1 MSKRPLCGAALLWAV
16 MLWLLGQMQVSAFTF
31 QTPKLP
37 LKIPLEKAA
46 VSGEIYKKEEF
57 TLYTNLYIKNANL
70 TINSKQYSIDNVKVH
85 IKREK
90 CSTAFRCGDKV
101 FVKGR
106 LEEIPLPANLGQFN
120 ERVYNYARGIKWY
133 QSGESVQ
140 VLEKNF
146 NLFLKWQNKIKEM
159 WIKGISKVVPED
171 KIGFFESVLL
181 GEKRNLDSSQK
192 ILFQI
197 MGCSHI
203 LAISGLHLSIMGG
216 GLLKIL
222 QRLSVPF
229 WAAGSISMIAMILYG
244 GLTGSGAAV
253 MRAAIMFSVWIGAL
267 IWKRTYDFLSSAA
280 LACILLLIKSPLYLY
295 DSSFL
300 LSFGAILGLG
310 LVQPAFFSKKMQRG
324 KKTLGEK
331 TKKLF
336 MDGIKGGIAVWA
348 VLLPMMMYF
357 FYEISV
363 FGIIINLL
371 VLPTA
376 GILLISGC
384 AGSLLGMCGIISLGK
399 LVTAPALLILEA
411 YISVGKI
418 IQHIPFAMWITG
430 KPALWKCVCYYMF
443 LILLLCVKN
452 CKKSSKRRKTFWS
465 GIWIVSLLLLCVKLP
480 WEIRDITFLDVGQG
494 DCICIHTGNRSCFF
508 IDGGSSSVSGVG
520 KYRILPFLKACGI
533 QEIKGIFVSHT
544 DLDHISGIQ
553 EILESVARKETQI
566 KLERL
571 FLSEC
576 EKKKEKLEELEK
588 KGKKA
593 GCKAVYIKKG
603 TKIREGKVQLEC
615 LAPDRKDLECNEGSQ
630 AFCMTKGSLK
640 VLFTGDIEGEGE
652 NELFQEIKA
661 RGEEYDV
668 LKVAHHGSKNSTK
681 EEFLEIVN
689 PKASVISCG
698 KDNSYGHPHK
708 ELLERLENYTE
719 KMLFT
724 MEEGEIRLTERKNS
738 FCIESRL
745 GKKRYLFME
754 NEP

>member
-31 QTPKLP
+31 QTPKLS

-203 LAISGLHLSIMGG
+203 LAISGLQLSIMGG

-399 LVTAPALLILEA
+399 LVTALALLILEA

-465 GIWIVSLLLLCVKLP
+465 GIWIASLLLLCVKLP

-494 DCICIHTGNRSCFF
+494 DCICIHTGNRSCFL

-576 EKKKEKLEELEK
+576 EEKKEKLEELEK

>member
-399 LVTAPALLILEA
+399 FVTALALLILEA

-465 GIWIVSLLLLCVKLP
+465 GIWIASLLLLCVKLP

-494 DCICIHTGNRSCFF
+494 DCICIHTGNRSCFL

-576 EKKKEKLEELEK
+576 EEKKEKLEELEK

>member
-399 LVTAPALLILEA
+399 LVTALALLILEA

-465 GIWIVSLLLLCVKLP
+465 RIWIASLLLLCVKLP

-494 DCICIHTGNRSCFF
+494 DCICIHTGNRSCFL

-576 EKKKEKLEELEK
+576 EEKKEKLEELEK

-661 RGEEYDV
+661 KGEEYDV

>member
-57 TLYTNLYIKNANL
+57 TLYINLYIKNANL

-399 LVTAPALLILEA
+399 LVTALALLILEA

-465 GIWIVSLLLLCVKLP
+465 GIWIASLLLLCVKLP

-494 DCICIHTGNRSCFF
+494 DCICIHTGNRSCFL

-576 EKKKEKLEELEK
+576 EEKKEKLEELEK

>member
-192 ILFQI
+192 ILFRI

-399 LVTAPALLILEA
+399 LVTALALLILEA

-465 GIWIVSLLLLCVKLP
+465 GIWIASLLLLCVKLP

-494 DCICIHTGNRSCFF
+494 DCICIHTGNRSCFL

-576 EKKKEKLEELEK
+576 EEKKEKLEELEK

>member
-31 QTPKLP
+31 QTPKLS

-399 LVTAPALLILEA
+399 LVTALALLILEA

-465 GIWIVSLLLLCVKLP
+465 GIWIASLLLLCVKLP

-494 DCICIHTGNRSCFF
+494 DCICIHTGNRSCFL

-576 EKKKEKLEELEK
+576 EEKKEKLEELEK

>member
-16 MLWLLGQMQVSAFTF
+16 MLWLVGQMQVSAFTF

-192 ILFQI
+192 ILFRI

-399 LVTAPALLILEA
+399 LVTALALLILEA

-465 GIWIVSLLLLCVKLP
+465 GIWIASLLLLCVKLP

-494 DCICIHTGNRSCFF
+494 DCICIHTGNRSCFL

-576 EKKKEKLEELEK
+576 EEKKEKLEELEK

>member
-16 MLWLLGQMQVSAFTF
+16 MLWLLGQMQVLAFTF

-384 AGSLLGMCGIISLGK
+384 TGSLLGMCGIISLGK
-399 LVTAPALLILEA
+399 LVTALALLILEA

-465 GIWIVSLLLLCVKLP
+465 GIWIASLLLLCVKLP

-494 DCICIHTGNRSCFF
+494 DCICIHTGNRSCFL

-553 EILESVARKETQI
+553 EILESVPRKETQI

-576 EKKKEKLEELEK
+576 EEKKEKLEELEK

>member
-399 LVTAPALLILEA
+399 LVTALALLILEA

-465 GIWIVSLLLLCVKLP
+465 GIWIASLLLLCVKLP

-494 DCICIHTGNRSCFF
+494 DCICIHTGNRSCFL

-576 EKKKEKLEELEK
+576 EEKKEKLEELEK

-640 VLFTGDIEGEGE
+640 VLFTGDIEGQGE

>member
-1 MSKRPLCGAALLWAV
+1 
-16 MLWLLGQMQVSAFTF
+16 
-31 QTPKLP
+31 
-37 LKIPLEKAA
+37 
-46 VSGEIYKKEEF
+46 
-57 TLYTNLYIKNANL
+57 
-70 TINSKQYSIDNVKVH
+70 
-85 IKREK
+85 
-90 CSTAFRCGDKV
+90 
-101 FVKGR
+101 
-106 LEEIPLPANLGQFN
+106 
-120 ERVYNYARGIKWY
+120 
-133 QSGESVQ
+133 
-140 VLEKNF
+140 
-146 NLFLKWQNKIKEM
+146 
-159 WIKGISKVVPED
+159 
-171 KIGFFESVLL
+171 
-181 GEKRNLDSSQK
+181 
-192 ILFQI
+192 
-197 MGCSHI
+197 
-203 LAISGLHLSIMGG
+203 
-216 GLLKIL
+216 
-222 QRLSVPF
+222 
-229 WAAGSISMIAMILYG
+229 MIAMILYG

-310 LVQPAFFSKKMQRG
+310 LVQPALFSKKTQRG

-331 TKKLF
+331 IKKLF

-384 AGSLLGMCGIISLGK
+384 AGSLLGMCGITPLGK

-411 YISVGKI
+411 YISVGKA
-418 IQHIPFAMWITG
+418 IQNIPFAVWITG

-465 GIWIVSLLLLCVKLP
+465 GIWIASLLLLCVKLP

-494 DCICIHTGNRSCFF
+494 DCICIHTGNRSCFL

-553 EILESVARKETQI
+553 EILESVPRKETQI

-576 EKKKEKLEELEK
+576 EEKKEKLEELEK